1 MENTVITI
9 DMDAAQDDEAPAE
22 GLALVDIADG
32 VAVVGD
38 GRTTYRNRKAI
49 KAHGATW
56 NKAEQQWQASAPE
69 AVACLREWFG
79 V

>member
-32 VAVVGD
+32 
-38 GRTTYRNRKAI
+38 RK
-49 KAHGATW
+49 
-56 NKAEQQWQASAPE
+56 QANMI
-69 AVACLREWFG
+69 L
-79 V
+79 